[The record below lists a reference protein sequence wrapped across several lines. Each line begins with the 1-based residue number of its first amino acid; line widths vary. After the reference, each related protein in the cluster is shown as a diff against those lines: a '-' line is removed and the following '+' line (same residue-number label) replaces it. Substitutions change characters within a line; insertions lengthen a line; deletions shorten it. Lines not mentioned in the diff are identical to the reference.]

1 MNESDPAFGAAFAR
15 SLGLFLDAMQFEE
28 PVQVR
33 GQRIIVHVTDDLVVY
48 LDVRAVRREPCRFR
62 GAARRS
68 RLTLVSPS
76 PDDEIG

>member
-1 MNESDPAFGAAFAR
+1 MNESDPVFGAAFAR

-62 GAARRS
+62 RAARRS